1 MVEAVAVPVE
11 GVPVEAVAVPA
22 PQGQQTLLSATV
34 PAGVGPGMPF
44 IISAPNGASV
54 MVTCPPGAVAGQQ
67 VQIPFNA
74 QPERRITGTVDP
86 QDEQHGQCCEPGG
99 PCGPPI
105 PPRQQLEADG
115 TISVLRIT
123 YYCEGCCGPSQAF
136 KKRDMPPNIP
146 GPLRE
151 IGVTESE
158 WSRFVS
164 RLEAEVQPMRD
175 GKCNV
180 KCWCC
185 LFIGLFTLCLACPI
199 MCKMDKE
206 HIMAWDSL
214 LRKWQ
219 ADFNAQVGVRPA
231 RPNPSQHART
241 RGSRAHRGPG
251 RRRCSSRRAPSAR
264 RSPCAGSRA
273 GQRAR
278 SSATSTAG
286 SRSRSRR
293 RRSRSSSRSR
303 T

>member
-1 MVEAVAVPVE
+1 MEVQPVVEAVAVPVE
-11 GVPVEAVAVPA
+11 GVPVEAAAVPA
-22 PQGQQTLLSATV
+22 PQGQQTILRATV

-44 IISAPNGASV
+44 IISAPDGASV

-74 QPERRITGTVDP
+74 PPERRITGTVDP
-86 QDEQHGQCCEPGG
+86 QDEHYGQCCRPGG
-99 PCGPPI
+99 PCGPPL

-123 YYCEGCCGPSQAF
+123 YYSEECCGPSRPF
-136 KKRDMPPNIP
+136 KVRDMPPNIP

-151 IGVTESE
+151 LGVTESE

-175 GKCNV
+175 GKCGV
-180 KCWCC
+180 KCWCG
-185 LFIGLFTLCLACPI
+185 LLTGLFTLCLACPI
-199 MCKMDKE
+199 MCRMDRE

-214 LRKWQ
+214 LLKWQ

-231 RPNPSQHART
+231 GPNPSQHA
-241 RGSRAHRGPG
+241 RAHRGPG

-264 RSPCAGSRA
+264 RSPCAMSRA
-273 GQRAR
+273 GARAR

-286 SRSRSRR
+286 SQSRSRR